1 MWHFSD
7 IGCTGRTE
15 APAQCPGTTLIF
27 SLILHIQTFD
37 GAFNAPLRRV
47 ISLKG
52 VGAATKRI
60 DLVTDD
66 LALAAAGS
74 DGIGCRA
81 EVRWIDLVH
90 GGPLSD

>member
-1 MWHFSD
+1 MSEKCGNFLTSAA
-7 IGCTGRTE
+7 RAE
-15 APAQCPGTTLIF
+15 LRRLPNVLATTLIF

-47 ISLKG
+47 IGGKG
-52 VGAATKRI
+52 VGAVTKRI

-66 LALAAAGS
+66 LALAAGGS

-81 EVRWIDLVH
+81 EVAVD
-90 GGPLSD
+90 